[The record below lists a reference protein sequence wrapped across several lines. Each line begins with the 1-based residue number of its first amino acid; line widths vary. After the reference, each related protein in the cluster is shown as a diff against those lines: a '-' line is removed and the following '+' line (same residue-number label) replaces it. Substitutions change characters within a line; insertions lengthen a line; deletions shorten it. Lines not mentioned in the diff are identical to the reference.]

1 MSKPKEVRQRP
12 VIVTSMRQKMWQSMR
27 IMKRFSIPDVL
38 RTVDGATYTNACKF
52 FCRLEKAGIIGKA
65 GSYVSGRTGE
75 YQSYVLLKDM
85 GPIMPI
91 LGYGRNN
98 DYGIEVSN
106 ERCAN

>member
-1 MSKPKEVRQRP
+1 MSQRKEVRRRP
-12 VIVTSMRQKMWQSMR
+12 VIATSMRQKMWQSMR

-38 RTVDGATYTNACKF
+38 RTVDGSTHTNACKF
-52 FCRLEKAGIIGKA
+52 FCRLEKAGIIGKT

-85 GPIMPI
+85 GPIMPV

-98 DYGIEVSN
+98 DNGIEAQH
-106 ERCAN
+106 ER